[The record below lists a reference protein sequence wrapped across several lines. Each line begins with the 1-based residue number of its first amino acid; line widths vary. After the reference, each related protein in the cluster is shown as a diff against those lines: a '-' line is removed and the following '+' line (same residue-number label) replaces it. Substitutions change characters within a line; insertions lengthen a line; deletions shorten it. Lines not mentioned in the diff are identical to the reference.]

1 MDPLTIA
8 GVVLA
13 FVFILGSM
21 VLEGGNPMSIILIA
35 PMILVFGGTLAA
47 GAAGNYLPEFLASLK
62 SAKDALMAPK
72 PESADSLIGTI
83 EQCTVVA
90 RKEGLLRLEE
100 TLKTIEDPFLKKGLQ
115 LAIDGTDPDEVAEIL
130 EAEIRA
136 TKRIGGQQSKLFKD
150 LSGYAPTIGIIGTV
164 MGLINVL
171 SHLEDPGELG
181 PHIASAFIATL
192 WGVLSANIMWLPLA
206 NKLGRITEVKVERME
221 LIVEGILMIQA
232 GSNPRMVRQKLM
244 SLMPSAA
251 DEAKAA

>member
-8 GVVLA
+8 GVALA

-21 VLEGGNPMSIILIA
+21 VLEGGNPMSIVLIA
-35 PMILVFGGTLAA
+35 PMILVFGGTIAA
-47 GAAGNYLPEFLASLK
+47 GAAGNYLPEFITSLK

-136 TKRIGGQQSKLFKD
+136 TKRSGAQQAKLFKD

-171 SHLEDPGELG
+171 SHLDDPGELG

-192 WGVLSANIMWLPLA
+192 WGVLSANIIWLPLA
-206 NKLGRITEVKVERME
+206 NKLGRVAEIKVERME

-244 SLMPSAA
+244 SLMPGSAE
-251 DEAKAA
+251 EAKAA